1 MDKTIQKSMNDYVL
15 KNYRKFCDEMKE
27 EYKHSFPAWS
37 RLRTCRAYVTETK
50 NFFVLKSY
58 NTIVAIID
66 KTTGQKFDFLRY
78 VFGFTSTSCQHIAKF
93 FSDYGDFRVNVYTYR
108 DV

>member
-1 MDKTIQKSMNDYVL
+1 MDRNIQKSMNDYVL
-15 KNYRKFCDEMKE
+15 KNYRSFIEQFQE
-27 EYKHSFPAWS
+27 ENKTCFPVWL

-66 KTTGQKFDFLRY
+66 KTTGQKFDFLRLVY
-78 VFGFTSTSCQHIAKF
+78 GYTPTSSQHISKF
-93 FSDYGDFRVNVYTYR
+93 FSDYGDFRISVYTYR
-108 DV
+108 EV